1 MRGSLAI
8 RQYTT
13 EAAAAAAAVR
23 QYKMEGTAAAV
34 AASAA
39 GGDVHMESV
48 QETIPGRGS
57 AECGGGGDCSTLR
70 LGADP
75 TALRVLIGTS
85 AEAWRR
91 MPEEERA
98 ARVQEQE
105 GRPYRA
111 GLYREGGAEG
121 TIKLALLQPV

>member
-1 MRGSLAI
+1 MRGSLVI

-13 EAAAAAAAVR
+13 EDAAAAAAAVR
-23 QYKMEGTAAAV
+23 QYKTEDTAVAAAAAV
-34 AASAA
+34 
-39 GGDVHMESV
+39 GDVHMESM
-48 QETIPGRGS
+48 QETVPGRGS
-57 AECGGGGDCSTLR
+57 AVCGGGGGDCSALQ

-75 TALRVLIGTS
+75 AALRVLIGTS

-91 MPEEERA
+91 MLKEERA

-105 GRPYRA
+105 GRSYRA

>member
-8 RQYTT
+8 RQYKT
-13 EAAAAAAAVR
+13 EDAAAFRQYKAEDPVAAAA
-23 QYKMEGTAAAV
+23 
-34 AASAA
+34 AA
-39 GGDVHMESV
+39 GGDVHMESM
-48 QETIPGRGS
+48 QETVPGRGS
-57 AECGGGGDCSTLR
+57 AVCGGGGGDCSALQ

-75 TALRVLIGTS
+75 AALRVLIGTS

-91 MPEEERA
+91 MLKEERA

-105 GRPYRA
+105 GRSYRA